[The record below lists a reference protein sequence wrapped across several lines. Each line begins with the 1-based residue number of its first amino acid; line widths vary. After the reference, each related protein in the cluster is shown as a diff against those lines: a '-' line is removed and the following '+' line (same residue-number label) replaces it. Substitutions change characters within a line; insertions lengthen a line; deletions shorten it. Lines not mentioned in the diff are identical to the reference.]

1 MGQTYQLVSQVQGF
15 SVKTIK
21 PTKRRT
27 HALNTSLLYN
37 IGVIM
42 TEFNPN
48 PSKPLDLL
56 LACPV
61 YKKSPLLCLK
71 SIASIDIFIK
81 DESDR
86 MGLGSFK
93 ALGGVYAV
101 ATLLAE
107 KWFEATGDKLNPE
120 QMMSDQFKAF
130 SSSTTF
136 ICASAGN
143 HGLAVAS
150 GAKIF
155 GAKAKIHLSEKVPNE
170 FEQRLQQKS
179 AIVIR
184 SGKAYED
191 SVTAAMEDAASGN
204 GMLLA
209 DGSWSG
215 YTYPPSL
222 VMEGYTVIAHELYEQ
237 FMQAKKW
244 PSHVFVQAGVGGL
257 AAAMAYMIRKYWP
270 QQPEIIVVESELAP
284 CLQVSHQHQKL
295 ITVAG
300 DDSIM
305 GRLDCKAPSLI
316 AFHALQKAQVRYVTV
331 SDKESIAATNILQ
344 EKSVGTTPSGAAGLA
359 GLLKILETEKMKKLR
374 SGNDFHPLII
384 VTENKL

>member
-1 MGQTYQLVSQVQGF
+1 
-15 SVKTIK
+15 
-21 PTKRRT
+21 
-27 HALNTSLLYN
+27 
-37 IGVIM
+37 M
-42 TEFNPN
+42 TEFKPN
-48 PSKPLDLL
+48 PSKPLGLL

-61 YKKSPLLCLK
+61 YKISPLLCVA
-71 SIASIDIFIK
+71 SIANIDVFIK
-81 DESDR
+81 DESHR

-93 ALGGVYAV
+93 ALGGIYAV
-101 ATLLAE
+101 ATILAE
-107 KWFEATGDKLNPE
+107 KWFEVTGDKLNPE
-120 QMMSDQFKAF
+120 QLMGDQFKAF

-155 GAKAKIHLSEKVPNE
+155 GAKAKIHLSDQVPHE

-184 SGKAYED
+184 SGKVYED
-191 SVTAAMEDAASGN
+191 SVEAAMQDAANGN
-204 GMLLA
+204 GVLLA
-209 DGSWSG
+209 DGSWEG
-215 YTYPPSL
+215 YTYAPSL
-222 VMEGYTVIAHELYEQ
+222 VMEGYTIIAHELYEQ

-270 QQPEIIVVESELAP
+270 QQPEIIIVESELAA

-300 DDSIM
+300 DGSIM

-316 AFHALQKAQVRYVTV
+316 AFQALEKAQVRYVTV
-331 SDKESIAATNILQ
+331 SDKESKEATNILQ
-344 EKSVGTTPSGAAGLA
+344 EQNIGTTPSGAAGLA
-359 GLLKILETEKMKKLR
+359 GLLKMLKTKRMINR
-374 SGNDFHPLII
+374 DSPSDFHPLII

>member
-1 MGQTYQLVSQVQGF
+1 L
-15 SVKTIK
+15 VKTIK
-21 PTKRRT
+21 PTMFSND
-27 HALNTSLLYN
+27 ALKPSLFYYT
-37 IGVIM
+37 GVIM
-42 TEFNPN
+42 TEFKPN
-48 PSKPLDLL
+48 PSNPLGLL

-61 YKKSPLLCLK
+61 YKISPLWCLK
-71 SIASIDIFIK
+71 SIANIDVFIK
-81 DESDR
+81 DESHR

-107 KWFEATGDKLNPE
+107 KWFETTGDKLNPE
-120 QMMSDQFKAF
+120 QLMSDKFKEF
-130 SSSTTF
+130 SGSTTF

-155 GAKAKIHLSEKVPNE
+155 GAKAKIHLSEKVPHE

-179 AIVIR
+179 AVVIR
-184 SGKAYED
+184 SGKVYED
-191 SVTAAMEDAASGN
+191 SVEAAMQDAANGN
-204 GMLLA
+204 GVLLA
-209 DGSWSG
+209 DGSWEG
-215 YTYPPSL
+215 YTYAPSL

-270 QQPEIIVVESELAP
+270 QQPEIIIVESELAP
-284 CLQVSHQHQKL
+284 CLQVSHHHQKL

-305 GRLDCKAPSLI
+305 GRLDCKAPSLV
-316 AFHALQKAQVRYVTV
+316 AFQALEKAQVRYVTV
-331 SDKESIAATNILQ
+331 SDKESIVATNILQ
-344 EKSVGTTPSGAAGLA
+344 EKNIGTTPSGAAGLA
-359 GLLKILETEKMKKLR
+359 GLLKMLKTKKMKN
-374 SGNDFHPLII
+374 SGPPSDFHPLII